1 MEAHRK
7 VFLRQHDCSK
17 LYKMANDNVF
27 AYRFKVKG
35 KRLIK
40 KAYAE
45 IERKC
50 TSSAFTCTCPTM
62 TIMADKSPRQITP
75 VAFKKRYLIRGA
87 KSLVTLTSPCATST
101 FQSKETANP
110 AFYAL

>member
-1 MEAHRK
+1 MEPIE
-7 VFLRQHDCSK
+7 K
-17 LYKMANDNVF
+17 LFCVNMTAVNCIRWHNDNAF

-50 TSSAFTCTCPTM
+50 TSSAFTCTYPTM
-62 TIMADKSPRQITP
+62 TIMAGKSPRQITP

-101 FQSKETANP
+101 FQSKKTANP

>member
-1 MEAHRK
+1 MEAHPN
-7 VFLRQHDCSK
+7 VFCVNMTAVNCIRWH
-17 LYKMANDNVF
+17 NDKAF
-27 AYRFKVKG
+27 AYRFKG

-50 TSSAFTCTCPTM
+50 TSSAFTCTFSTM

-75 VAFKKRYLIRGA
+75 VAFKKR
-87 KSLVTLTSPCATST
+87 
-101 FQSKETANP
+101 
-110 AFYAL
+110 